1 VVDREYASRVVTA
14 VHPVTSGAVL
24 GNENDIKSEFQI
36 AATEITLWQ
45 THLVTTITDPRR

>member
-1 VVDREYASRVVTA
+1 MVDREYASRVVTA
-14 VHPVTSGAVL
+14 VHPVTSAAVL

-45 THLVTTITDPRR
+45 TQPMSAIIDPRR